1 MLAVTDP
8 WFVTARNIA
17 AESGNAIHSD
27 DVARDLGYERALVA
41 GVTTYGYL
49 LRQIVATLG
58 EPWLHRGTLEVRLR
72 QPAYEG
78 EQFRVDVEPAP
89 FDGVRATATRTAD
102 GMVVATGDAATGA
115 PGLLT
120 PRAHP
125 TIEQRGAPYRPA
137 RSALEGVS
145 FLPTMTYTI
154 DEQWNAKLMGDIGND
169 LDVFERSGFVHPV
182 IYGDLANIS
191 FMSGVD
197 LGPWIHAR
205 SRVRHHRALLVG
217 ETVSVRPRLAE
228 LSTNGGAESLVLDT
242 AVVVDDL
249 LVARIEHA
257 VIYSMTKRTA

>member
-1 MLAVTDP
+1 MHALTDP

-27 DVARDLGYERALVA
+27 EVARDLGYDRALVA

-49 LRQIVATLG
+49 LRQIVASLG
-58 EPWLHRGTLEVRLR
+58 EPWLVRGTLEVRLR

-78 EQFRVDVEPAP
+78 EQFRVDLETMPV
-89 FDGVRATATRTAD
+89 DGVRAAAARTND
-102 GMVVATGDAATGA
+102 GMVVATGDAAIGA
-115 PGLLT
+115 PGLLP

-125 TIEQRGAPYRPA
+125 LVHPQPAPYPPVRA
-137 RSALEGVS
+137 ALEGVS
-145 FLPTMTYTI
+145 FLPTMSYTI
-154 DEQWNAKLMGDIGND
+154 DEAWNAKLLADVGND
-169 LDVFERSGFVHPV
+169 LDVFERTDYVHPV

-191 FMSGVD
+191 LMASVD

-205 SRVRHHRALLVG
+205 SRVRHHRALRVG

-257 VIYSMTKRTA
+257 VIYSMTKRKA